1 MKIVCNSQYL
11 NQKGNWTEYFS
22 IIKISITESLSV
34 QFYTLLTVVT
44 VLNDRYDFK
53 HPSFCISGSKVTFPQ
68 NANETLS
75 KIIFLVQSNYWA
87 SFLNWFVHCSAFKIL
102 AFFILLSVCLL
113 VCLCGCLCMCVRQR
127 EKAERIKHISHLCDY
142 MKKCKK
148 TFFSN
153 D

>member
-1 MKIVCNSQYL
+1 MCNSRYL
-11 NQKGNWTEYFS
+11 NWMGNWAEYFS
-22 IIKISITESLSV
+22 IIKIPITKSLSV
-34 QFYTLLTVVT
+34 QFYTLLTVDT
-44 VLNDRYDFK
+44 VFNDRYNFK
-53 HPSFCISGSKVTFPQ
+53 HPSFCIRGYKVTFPQ
-68 NANETLS
+68 NANEALS

-87 SFLNWFVHCSAFKIL
+87 SSLNWFVHCVAFKIL

-113 VCLCGCLCMCVRQR
+113 ACLCGWLCMCVRQR
-127 EKAERIKHISHLCDY
+127 EKAERLKHISHLCDN